1 MIARGTGFVK
11 GHPVAAEAR
20 LVAHLKYIEHRSK
33 TENENRDDRRIFD
46 KDQDVVSRRDA
57 ACDVMNHAH
66 RQVAYHK
73 IVLSPG
79 EAEHVADWRE
89 WTRGVMD
96 DLEKKQ
102 GRELHWY
109 AVYHNNTDNPH
120 VHVVL
125 AGAGNNLENGN
136 REAVKMYQ
144 KDYELLRQSG
154 TDRSDR
160 DWYRQIEERLKE
172 EDRQDQAEIARDQ
185 ERERERQPEPD
196 VQPEHYQG
204 GDHDR

>member
-1 MIARGTGFVK
+1 MIAKGTGFVK
-11 GHPVAAEAR
+11 GKKEAALGR
-20 LVAHLKYIEHRSK
+20 LVAHLKYIEHRHRE
-33 TENENRDDRRIFD
+33 ENESRDDRHIFT
-46 KDQDVVSRRDA
+46 KDDDRVTRGTAVQDVMD
-57 ACDVMNHAH
+57 HTH

-73 IVLSPG
+73 FVLSPG
-79 EAEHVADWRE
+79 SVEHVTDWQE

-109 AVYHNNTDNPH
+109 AVKHDNTDNPH

-125 AGAGNNLENGN
+125 AGAGENPESGKL
-136 REAVKMYQ
+136 EAVKMYQ

-160 DWYRQIEERLKE
+160 DWYRQIEERLQE
-172 EDRQDQAEIARDQ
+172 EDRHDREEMVRAPEP
-185 ERERERQPEPD
+185 ERVIQPEM
-196 VQPEHYQG
+196 YQG
-204 GDHDR
+204 GDYNR

>member
-1 MIARGTGFVK
+1 MIAKGTGFVK
-11 GHPVAAEAR
+11 GNPVAAQSR
-20 LVAHLKYIEHRSK
+20 LTAHLKYIEHRSK
-33 TENENRDDRRIFD
+33 TENEGRDDRRIFD
-46 KDQDVVSRRDA
+46 KDQDVVNRRDA
-57 ACDVMNHAH
+57 ARDVMNHAH

-79 EAEHVADWRE
+79 QDEHIADWRE

-102 GRELHWY
+102 GCELHWY

-125 AGAGNNLENGN
+125 AGAGENLETDN

-154 TDRSDR
+154 ADRSDR
-160 DWYRQIEERLKE
+160 DWYRQIEEQIKE
-172 EDRQDQAEIARDQ
+172 EDRQDQAEIAHKQ
-185 ERERERQPEPD
+185 ELEQQRQPEP
-196 VQPEHYQG
+196 EHNPG

>member
-11 GHPVAAEAR
+11 GHPLAAQSR

-33 TENENRDDRRIFD
+33 TENESRDDRRLFT
-46 KDQDVVSRRDA
+46 KDEDRVTRSAAVQDVMD
-57 ACDVMNHAH
+57 HAH
-66 RQVAYHK
+66 TQVAYHK

-79 EAEHVADWRE
+79 EDEHVADWHE

-125 AGAGNNLENGN
+125 AGSGNNLETGN

-160 DWYRQIEERLKE
+160 DWYRQIEEQARQ
-172 EDRQDQAEIARDQ
+172 EDRRDQ
-185 ERERERQPEPD
+185 EEITRSREEVVEPH
-196 VQPEHYQG
+196 QAHQG